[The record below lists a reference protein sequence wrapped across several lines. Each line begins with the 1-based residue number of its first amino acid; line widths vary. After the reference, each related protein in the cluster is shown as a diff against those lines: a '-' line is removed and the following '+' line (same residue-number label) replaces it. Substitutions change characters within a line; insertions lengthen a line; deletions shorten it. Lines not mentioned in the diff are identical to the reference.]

1 MPNRR
6 KNAQNCCFF
15 SSGRGVEDDDRL
27 ERERVRVGDSVAS
40 LMVRERPLPSKNG
53 KRSERPEVFESRVFN
68 HSWKKERFLLNVPY
82 PVIYRT
88 PQKSKT
94 GST

>member
-6 KNAQNCCFF
+6 KNAQNCWFF
-15 SSGRGVEDDDRL
+15 SSGRGVEDDDML

-40 LMVRERPLPSKNG
+40 LMVRERPLPSKN
-53 KRSERPEVFESRVFN
+53 
-68 HSWKKERFLLNVPY
+68 
-82 PVIYRT
+82 VIYRIS
-88 PQKSKT
+88 QKSKT

>member
-1 MPNRR
+1 MRRVGKIGRR
-6 KNAQNCCFF
+6 KVFPEVKNVNAKSPKKRSKLLFF

-40 LMVRERPLPSKNG
+40 LMVRERPLPSKT
-53 KRSERPEVFESRVFN
+53 
-68 HSWKKERFLLNVPY
+68 
-82 PVIYRT
+82 VIYRIS
-88 PQKSKT
+88 QKSKT